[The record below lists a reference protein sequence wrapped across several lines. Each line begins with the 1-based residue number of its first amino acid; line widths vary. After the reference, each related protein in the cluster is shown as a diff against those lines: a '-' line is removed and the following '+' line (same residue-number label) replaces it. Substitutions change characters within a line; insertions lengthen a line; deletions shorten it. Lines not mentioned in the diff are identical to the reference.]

1 MDSLSIDICSFAA
14 YTALQCTVIPRTDV
28 YLGESGLPEDFEV
41 SGDICDAASLA
52 GLITVGAPLCI
63 TTSKVKRTFPTS
75 LHFTFPF
82 TSFHL
87 TSPNFTSILTWTFQ
101 DRRWNFASGLHWWRG
116 RMLPLHTHHCCCSK
130 WPALWHVETRRGL
143 PNIVGDAAVSK
154 GAVAFNIVNIL
165 LQCFCGCDTIPIM
178 CLCLTKQRSIYM
190 PLGRISGGRFFVSA
204 AQRSW
209 QLHSTGRYYAPWHAP
224 DQTWTVGLV
233 C

>member
-87 TSPNFTSILTWTFQ
+87 TSPIFTSLHFNPHL
-101 DRRWNFASGLHWWRG
+101 NFSRSEMKFCFWIALVTRPHAAFAHS
-116 RMLPLHTHHCCCSK
+116 PL
-130 WPALWHVETRRGL
+130 L
-143 PNIVGDAAVSK
+143 
-154 GAVAFNIVNIL
+154 L
-165 LQCFCGCDTIPIM
+165 LQVASSVACGNTA
-178 CLCLTKQRSIYM
+178 R
-190 PLGRISGGRFFVSA
+190 
-204 AQRSW
+204 
-209 QLHSTGRYYAPWHAP
+209 AP
-224 DQTWTVGLV
+224 
-233 C
+233 